1 MERSDHTSTPRD
13 SSTAR
18 PAGCANLQIM
28 VLGALATELTTG
40 AVQRSTGGGSGWPQV
55 SLVDSATA
63 GRTRH
68 RAGRHRRC
76 TPRCRPPARETGLG
90 HRPPRMLLRRDA
102 TNARRTLDQY
112 GPPAVERRRS
122 PPASAGRSWRATARP
137 DAATCKMRNV
147 VERHCK
153 PAKQWHGLATPTTSS
168 RLPTALPSCSADRMG
183 ARVVAITYQSEPAA
197 TNARTRMRR
206 QPRQRVVGPCRSLG
220 ATASALRPAVW
231 TRIRASRGPHQVPA
245 TRRLSALPS
254 SRQRAPARQRGSSP
268 LSCRHC
274 RLKVVAHQPAMLT
287 RASLHKTGD
296 TPLADLQSLGWFVH
310 VFRRSGGDPQSKP
323 FVASGCEEIS
333 RRTAGCSRPTA
344 GPATG
349 SVQGRPTS
357 TTGCRCRRSVQA
369 LSRGYPRLRGPR
381 RRG

>member
-1 MERSDHTSTPRD
+1 MARTCHSYDKFAFTHRAAFMLCGSHGCARSRNHVPIRACCHQRSNADASTTSATSCWSLPISRSDSIGTSPSRVDSDSYVPWAAPGARD
-13 SSTAR
+13 SSTF
-18 PAGCANLQIM
+18 
-28 VLGALATELTTG
+28 
-40 AVQRSTGGGSGWPQV
+40 
-55 SLVDSATA
+55 
-63 GRTRH
+63 RTS
-68 RAGRHRRC
+68 
-76 TPRCRPPARETGLG
+76 
-90 HRPPRMLLRRDA
+90 
-102 TNARRTLDQY
+102 Q
-112 GPPAVERRRS
+112 
-122 PPASAGRSWRATARP
+122 
-137 DAATCKMRNV
+137 
-147 VERHCK
+147 
-153 PAKQWHGLATPTTSS
+153 
-168 RLPTALPSCSADRMG
+168 
-183 ARVVAITYQSEPAA
+183 
-197 TNARTRMRR
+197 
-206 QPRQRVVGPCRSLG
+206 QP
-220 ATASALRPAVW
+220 
-231 TRIRASRGPHQVPA
+231 
-245 TRRLSALPS
+245 
-254 SRQRAPARQRGSSP
+254 QRAPARQRGSSP

-287 RASLHKTGD
+287 RAALHKTGD